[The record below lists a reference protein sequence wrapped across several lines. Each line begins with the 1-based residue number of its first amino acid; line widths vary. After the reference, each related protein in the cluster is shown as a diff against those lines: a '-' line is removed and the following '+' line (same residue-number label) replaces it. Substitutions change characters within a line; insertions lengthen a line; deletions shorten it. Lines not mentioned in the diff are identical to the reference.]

1 MGLAAMIIGIV
12 AVVLGFIPFCG
23 YFALIPAIVGLVLGI
38 VDVKRK
44 SKTQEPSGKGKA
56 GIVLNAAAIIVIL
69 VWTLIIAVAAPTLRE
84 SVEKVI
90 EDANITVVVY
100 IGIRDVAV

>member
-1 MGLAAMIIGIV
+1 MGLAALIIGIV

-69 VWTLIIAVAAPTLRE
+69 VWTLIFAAAAPTIRE
-84 SVEKVI
+84 SIEKAVEEANVPI
-90 EDANITVVVY
+90 ELPVEE
-100 IGIRDVAV
+100 